1 MAYKFIQGGL
11 HMNHT
16 GTVRID
22 TPRLIL
28 RRFDMADVQPMF
40 DNWAS
45 DPEVTRYLT
54 WPPHANLDVTEAV
67 LRDWTASYA
76 HNDFYQ
82 WAIVLK
88 ENGPEPI
95 GSIAVVSL
103 NETVE
108 GTHIGYCLGRRWW
121 HQGIMSEALQ
131 AVIGHLFNA
140 VHAQRIDS
148 MHDPRNPHSGGVMK
162 KCGMQY
168 EGTLRR
174 AACNNQGIAD
184 ACYYSILAGEYHL

>member
-1 MAYKFIQGGL
+1 
-11 HMNHT
+11 MNHT
-16 GTVRID
+16 GTVRIE

-28 RRFDMADVQPMF
+28 RRFAMTDAPAMF
-40 DNWAS
+40 NNWAS

-54 WPPHANLDVTEAV
+54 WPPHASPAVTETI
-67 LRDWTASYA
+67 LSEWTAAYA
-76 HNDFYQ
+76 RSDFYQ

-103 NETVE
+103 NESV
-108 GTHIGYCLGRRWW
+108 GNAHIGYCLGRKWW
-121 HQGIMSEALQ
+121 HMRIMSEALQ
-131 AVIGHLFNA
+131 AVIGHLFTA

-148 MHDPRNPHSGGVMK
+148 MHDPHNPHSGGVMK

-174 AACNNQGIAD
+174 FARNNQGIAD
-184 ACYYSILAGEYHL
+184 ACYYSILAGEYRPE